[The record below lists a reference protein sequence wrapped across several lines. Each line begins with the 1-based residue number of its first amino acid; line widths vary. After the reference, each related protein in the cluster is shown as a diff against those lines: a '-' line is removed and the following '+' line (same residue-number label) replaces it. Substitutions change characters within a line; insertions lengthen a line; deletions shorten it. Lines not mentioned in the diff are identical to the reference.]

1 MYLRTKGKIWKPQ
14 SSITKSK
21 HESQSV
27 VFNQLREYQIL
38 ESKKKKKKKSQRVYQ
53 V

>member
-14 SSITKSK
+14 SSITQSK
-21 HESQSV
+21 HGSQSV

-38 ESKKKKKKKSQRVYQ
+38 ESKKENHREYIKFK
-53 V
+53 